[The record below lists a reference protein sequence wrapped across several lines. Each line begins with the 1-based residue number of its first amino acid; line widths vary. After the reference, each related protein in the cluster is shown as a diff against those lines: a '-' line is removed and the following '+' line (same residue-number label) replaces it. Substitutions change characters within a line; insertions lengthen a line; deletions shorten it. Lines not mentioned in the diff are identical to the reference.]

1 MPSSKEKDRRSSTER
16 RKQERR
22 RSMRYSVDTLI
33 ILDAV
38 TWVDNEG
45 SDRRRKIRR
54 REDREKIAR
63 RILEEFDK

>member
-1 MPSSKEKDRRSSTER
+1 
-16 RKQERR
+16 
-22 RSMRYSVDTLI
+22 MRYSVDTLI

-38 TWVDNEG
+38 TWIDNED

-54 REDREKIAR
+54 RDDREKIAK